1 MQSTMMDYP
10 LTLTTILERAGKLFG
25 KVEIVSRLPDKSLHR
40 HTYADFYRRARALA
54 EALTRAG
61 LKRGDRVAT
70 LMWNHYAHLEAYFGA
85 PVAGGVVHTLNLR
98 LHPAELAY
106 IINHAA
112 DRFLIVDDVLLP
124 LYEKFKDQV
133 KLDRVLV
140 VPLTGKPAAA
150 GKPVPQGYES
160 YEEFLAQAKG
170 DFAYPQIGEYDAA
183 AMCYTSGTTGA
194 PKGVVYSHR
203 AIVLHSFATSLPDI
217 ADLAQRD
224 VILPVVP
231 MFHVNAWALPFGA
244 PMIGCKQVYP
254 GPHYDPE
261 SLLDL
266 FEREQVTYS
275 CGVPTVWLGL
285 LEALEKNPGRW
296 KLAPNLHLT
305 VGGAAAPEPMF
316 HRFDKLGIRLCA
328 GWGMTEMTPVGSI
341 SFVKSYLESLP
352 AAERIALRSRA
363 GLPLPFVEIRA
374 RNDVGEVPWDGKT
387 VGELEVRGP
396 WVAASYYNL
405 PEETSVKWTPDGW
418 FRTGD
423 IVSIDPEGY
432 IKIIDRSKDLIKS
445 GGEWISSVDL
455 ENTLMAHPAVR
466 DTAVIAV
473 PDPRWQERPL
483 AVVVLKEG
491 AQATADELR
500 EFLAKRFARW
510 QLPEAFVFTNALP
523 RTGTGKVQKSLLREQ
538 YAQHPREQPS
548 EV

>member
-1 MQSTMMDYP
+1 MQATMMDYP

-40 HTYADFYRRARALA
+40 YTYADFYRRARALA

-112 DRFLIVDDVLLP
+112 DRFLILDDVLLP
-124 LYEKFKDQV
+124 LYEKFKDHI

-140 VPLTGKPAAA
+140 VPLTGKP
-150 GKPVPQGYES
+150 VPPGYES
-160 YEEFLAQAKG
+160 YEDFLASAKN
-170 DFAYPQIGEYDAA
+170 DFVYPQLGEYDAA

-203 AIVLHSFATSLPDI
+203 AIVLHSFATALPDI

-244 PMIGCKQVYP
+244 PMVGCKQVYP

-328 GWGMTEMTPVGSI
+328 GWGMTEMTPVGSV

-352 AAERIALRSRA
+352 EAERTALRSRA

-374 RNDVGEVPWDGKT
+374 RNDAGEVPWDGKT

-396 WVAASYYNL
+396 WVAASYYKL

-423 IVSIDPEGY
+423 VVTIDAEGY
-432 IKIIDRSKDLIKS
+432 IKIVDRSKDLIKS

-466 DTAVIAV
+466 EAAVIAV

-483 AVVVLKEG
+483 AVVVLKDG
-491 AQATADELR
+491 AQATPDELR

-510 QLPEAFVFTNALP
+510 QLPDSFVFVNALP
-523 RTGTGKVQKSLLREQ
+523 RTGTGKIQKTLLREQ
-538 YAQHPREQPS
+538 YAHLPASTTAKQ
-548 EV
+548 

>member
-1 MQSTMMDYP
+1 MQATMMDYP

-40 HTYADFYRRARALA
+40 YTYADFYRRARALA

-61 LKRGDRVAT
+61 LERGDRVAT

-124 LYEKFKDQV
+124 LYEKFKDHV

-140 VPLTGKPAAA
+140 VPLTGKS
-150 GKPVPQGYES
+150 VPQGCES
-160 YEEFLAQAKG
+160 YEDFLAQAKG

-203 AIVLHSFATSLPDI
+203 AIVLHSFATALPDI

-328 GWGMTEMTPVGSI
+328 GWGMTEMTPVGSV

-352 AAERIALRSRA
+352 EAERTALRSRA
-363 GLPLPFVEIRA
+363 GIPLPFVEIRA
-374 RNDVGEVPWDGKT
+374 RNDAGEVPWDGKT

-396 WVAASYYNL
+396 WVAASYYKL
-405 PEETSVKWTPDGW
+405 PEETTVKWTPDGW

-423 IVSIDPEGY
+423 VVTIDAEGY
-432 IKIIDRSKDLIKS
+432 IKIVDRSKDLIKS

-466 DTAVIAV
+466 EAAVIAV

-483 AVVVLKEG
+483 AVVVLKDG
-491 AQATADELR
+491 AQATSDELR

-523 RTGTGKVQKSLLREQ
+523 RTGTGKIQKTLLREQ
-538 YAQHPREQPS
+538 YAHYPREQPS